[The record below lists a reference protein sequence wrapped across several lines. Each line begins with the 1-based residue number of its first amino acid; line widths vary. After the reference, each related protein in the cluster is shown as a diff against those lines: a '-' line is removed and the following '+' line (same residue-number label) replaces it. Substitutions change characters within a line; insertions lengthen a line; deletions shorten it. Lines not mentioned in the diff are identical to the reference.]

1 MSPTRTVP
9 PDLPAARREP
19 EHGAALAGA
28 PAQALLAA
36 HVPLSLLLDLAQPGG
51 PRSAELLTGEPGDTA
66 WLR

>member
-19 EHGAALAGA
+19 EHGGA
-28 PAQALLAA
+28 RGRPAQALLAA